1 MHKSVP
7 EREKVGVKT
16 ISKVNHS
23 DKARIEVQSMVETRE
38 C

>member
-1 MHKSVP
+1 MP
-7 EREKVGVKT
+7 DRGQVGLKT
-16 ISKVNHS
+16 ISKVNHR